1 MVSRISKCRKKW
13 SLWILLKLFLNR
25 WEWKKLKLPWMFAQR
40 KITICALIN
49 KKAPSEE
56 RGLFYGNFFKFV
68 LVNLRLRLYVCFCL
82 LRWRRCHAVTEVDKV
97 LPVIKFNKHY
107 RYKKTSTPYP
117 RWRGIKFTSHV
128 SRITLHQYPPPA
140 GEDTQ
145 H

>member
-1 MVSRISKCRKKW
+1 
-13 SLWILLKLFLNR
+13 
-25 WEWKKLKLPWMFAQR
+25 MFAQR

-97 LPVIKFNKHY
+97 LPAIKLSKHY
-107 RYKKTSTPYP
+107 GYSNTSTP
-117 RWRGIKFTSHV
+117 K
-128 SRITLHQYPPPA
+128 PPPA
-140 GEDTQ
+140 GDMHRIHNASNFRPAMSQEL
-145 H
+145 